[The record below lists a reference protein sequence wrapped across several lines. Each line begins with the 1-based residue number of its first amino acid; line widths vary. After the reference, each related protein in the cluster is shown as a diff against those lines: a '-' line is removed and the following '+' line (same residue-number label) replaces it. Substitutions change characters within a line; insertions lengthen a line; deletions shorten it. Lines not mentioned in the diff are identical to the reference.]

1 MILKSTPLL
10 TTTPVSWPL
19 LCLSLALLPMAHPPA
34 FWYTNQFELPCC
46 KEKTRSTVIMF
57 VKETFR
63 LLLTM
68 LIVTLSFTN
77 GFIII
82 KISDD
87 LPSYLLQSSST
98 YQRWRQC
105 VSIVGEYSQENSPA
119 SKCKDNVIACVR
131 GIRKFSWPTPT
142 ANHCRYEEK
151 IYFFCR
157 SFVLTCTDW
166 WITYMVCNV
175 QAKARCKIGSRGKLH
190 QEWKKGH
197 GQDAWDAWCM
207 FCWERGRFFLLC
219 HMQCTQMNVRAKHEL
234 LLSVVFWDA
243 NTILDPV

>member
-1 MILKSTPLL
+1 
-10 TTTPVSWPL
+10 
-19 LCLSLALLPMAHPPA
+19 MAHPPA

-46 KEKTRSTVIMF
+46 KEKTRSPVIMF
-57 VKETFR
+57 AKETFR
-63 LLLTM
+63 LLFTK

-87 LPSYLLQSSST
+87 LPTYCSLLPLI
-98 YQRWRQC
+98 R
-105 VSIVGEYSQENSPA
+105 GE
-119 SKCKDNVIACVR
+119 DNVFQLLESIHRKIHQPANAKTMWSHVFGVFGNFPDRHLPPIIADMKKNL
-131 GIRKFSWPTPT
+131 IFLSQ
-142 ANHCRYEEK
+142 
-151 IYFFCR
+151 FCAHLHR
-157 SFVLTCTDW
+157 LVNNVHGK
-166 WITYMVCNV
+166 YMVCNV

-243 NTILDPV
+243 NTILYPV

>member
-1 MILKSTPLL
+1 MLGI
-10 TTTPVSWPL
+10 VSISVWKQQTSKWNGCIAERGLDDPQTRYSRRPRYRGLSCVYLL
-19 LCLSLALLPMAHPPA
+19 LCYRWRTHPPA

-57 VKETFR
+57 AKETFR
-63 LLLTM
+63 LLFTM

-151 IYFFCR
+151 I
-157 SFVLTCTDW
+157 
-166 WITYMVCNV
+166 
-175 QAKARCKIGSRGKLH
+175 
-190 QEWKKGH
+190 
-197 GQDAWDAWCM
+197 
-207 FCWERGRFFLLC
+207 
-219 HMQCTQMNVRAKHEL
+219 
-234 LLSVVFWDA
+234 
-243 NTILDPV
+243 

>member
-1 MILKSTPLL
+1 MILN
-10 TTTPVSWPL
+10 PVTHDDPGIVA
-19 LCLSLALLPMAHPPA
+19 SLVSISCFATKWRTHPTA
-34 FWYTNQFELPCC
+34 IWYTNQFELPCC
-46 KEKTRSTVIMF
+46 KEMTRSTVIMF

-119 SKCKDNVIACVR
+119 SKCKDNAIACVR

-151 IYFFCR
+151 LNFFVA
-157 SFVLTCTDW
+157 VLCSP
-166 WITYMVCNV
+166 
-175 QAKARCKIGSRGKLH
+175 APIGEKRT
-190 QEWKKGH
+190 W
-197 GQDAWDAWCM
+197 
-207 FCWERGRFFLLC
+207 
-219 HMQCTQMNVRAKHEL
+219 
-234 LLSVVFWDA
+234 
-243 NTILDPV
+243 